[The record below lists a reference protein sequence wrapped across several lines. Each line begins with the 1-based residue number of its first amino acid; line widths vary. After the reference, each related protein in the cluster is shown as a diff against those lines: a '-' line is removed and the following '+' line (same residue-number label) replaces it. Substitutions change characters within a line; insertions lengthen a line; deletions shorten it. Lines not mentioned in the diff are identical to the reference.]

1 MPFDMNQPSNSIIH
15 SGVIFAGPYQ
25 IGGFVIIGEPPAG
38 TRPGEMVETHMGPGA
53 LVRSHTVIYA
63 GNRIGANFQTGH
75 GVLIREFNE
84 IGSDVSVGS
93 GSIIEHHVKIGNRVR
108 MHSGVFIPEFSTIE
122 DDCWFGPHVVLTNAR
137 YPGSPDAKANLK
149 GPVIGRGAKIGANAT
164 ILPGV
169 VIGSGALVGA
179 GAVVSKDVPPGV
191 VVAGVPARE
200 INRIANLP
208 Y

>member
-1 MPFDMNQPSNSIIH
+1 MNTPSNSIIH
-15 SGVIFAGPYQ
+15 PGVTFAGPWQ
-25 IGGFVIIGEPPAG
+25 IGAFVIIGEPPAG
-38 TRPGEMVETHMGPGA
+38 TRPGDVVETHLGPGA

-84 IGSDVSVGS
+84 VGDDVSVGS
-93 GSIIEHHVKIGNRVR
+93 GSIIEHHVKIGDRVR
-108 MHSGVFIPEFSTIE
+108 MHSGVFVPEFSVIE
-122 DDCWFGPHVVLTNAR
+122 DGCSLGPHVVLTNAK
-137 YPGSPDAKANLK
+137 YPRSPDAKANLK

-164 ILPGV
+164 VLPGV
-169 VIGSGALVGA
+169 VVGSGALVGA
-179 GAVVSKDVPPGV
+179 GAVVTRDVPPGV
-191 VVAGVPARE
+191 VVAGNPARE